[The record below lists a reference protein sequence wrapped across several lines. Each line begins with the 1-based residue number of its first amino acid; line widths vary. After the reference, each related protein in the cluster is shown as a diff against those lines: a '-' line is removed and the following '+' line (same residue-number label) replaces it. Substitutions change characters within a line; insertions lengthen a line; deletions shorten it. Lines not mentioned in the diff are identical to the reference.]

1 MFDENKH
8 PRDGDGKF
16 ADGNRESKTEKL
28 ERAERIYN
36 DEPSSTRQEPIKK
49 NKAKSKEEFFGEE
62 FKGYKGAEA
71 IEKLLKEK
79 RGHIKNAFER
89 PEIGGIDLVWGDNT
103 GGLGHTIMRR
113 AEQLQAGTGTTS
125 GIDIAR
131 KIPEIIEK
139 GKFALG
145 AGDRPNFTY
154 NDYLVVVRPAFD
166 GEKVNWVVTA
176 MEPQK

>member
-16 ADGNRESKTEKL
+16 TDGNRESKTEKL

-89 PEIGGIDLVWGDNT
+89 PELGGIDLVWGDDN
-103 GGLGHTIMRR
+103 GGLLHTIQQRDKKL
-113 AEQLQAGTGTTS
+113 AKGKGTIS
-125 GIDIAR
+125 GLDMVM
-131 KIPEIIEK
+131 KIPEIIDK
-139 GKFALG
+139 GIV
-145 AGDRPNFTY
+145 D
-154 NDYLVVVRPAFD
+154 NDNRGRINIDFEGYRVGILPTIFND
-166 GEKVNWVVTA
+166 KINWIVTA
-176 MEPQK
+176 MELL